1 MQHSLDGVQ
10 HSVDVALTEEDR
22 KKLRLQRNR
31 EIARNCRKRQ
41 REKMEQ
47 MEQEVKRL
55 REENDELVFLLR
67 KGVDSKNREKERCR
81 QLRQRYD
88 RAEELLRG
96 AETAHAA
103 LAAAV
108 AP

>member
-1 MQHSLDGVQ
+1 MQSLGDGVQHSLDGVQ

-47 MEQEVKRL
+47 MEQAPRDEGHGERGRGKRSG
-55 REENDELVFLLR
+55 RMR
-67 KGVDSKNREKERCR
+67 WCSSK
-81 QLRQRYD
+81 
-88 RAEELLRG
+88 A
-96 AETAHAA
+96 
-103 LAAAV
+103 
-108 AP
+108 